1 MSFIFNNRSQLITRV
16 WQNGFPTHKP
26 THKSHF
32 AKPRYVISKW
42 RLTTQHFAR
51 HYFVVLNC
59 QMYGYTTEVPPLD
72 FDVSPITLPFFVAN
86 FCDIINSLPPQYN
99 DAPVRHFA

>member
-1 MSFIFNNRSQLITRV
+1 
-16 WQNGFPTHKP
+16 
-26 THKSHF
+26 
-32 AKPRYVISKW
+32 
-42 RLTTQHFAR
+42 
-51 HYFVVLNC
+51 
-59 QMYGYTTEVPPLD
+59 MYGYTTEVPPLD